1 MHVESDHGGH
11 GAPTEFSSSE
21 LKPGTTLL
29 QGQYRIEQFLNSGG
43 FGVTYLAKDSLDRT
57 VVIKECFPQTMCTRS
72 RELVRARSRAHQRE
86 FESVVRHFGMEARR
100 LAKLKH
106 ENIVGIHQ
114 VFEDKGTAYMALDFI
129 EGYDLLDTIEDGHDH
144 LRPHEVRQILI
155 KVLHAVAY
163 VHSHDILHRDIS
175 PDNILLDKRGNPVL
189 IDFGAAK
196 EEATRQ
202 SRVLSALHVV
212 KDGYSPQE
220 FYLAGG
226 QQNASSDLYSLGATF
241 FHVITGDPPPNSQE
255 RVAAI
260 AAGRPDP
267 YEALAGRIDG
277 YDRDFLEAI
286 DTALSVFPSD
296 RIKSAEEWI
305 EIVDDDRR
313 RRAAFER
320 AKMDQQMELSIR
332 QMVAETNRHVMSEIE
347 KDKVAR
353 KERQRVTTAERNAQ
367 QAAEA
372 EKRRRLAQRTLEDLE
387 QLEVMRRQVEAET
400 QAHLFEAVERD
411 DEPVEKKPARPSLFS
426 RLLRGAFLRSKSR
439 DTASSEFM

>member
-1 MHVESDHGGH
+1 MHVDQDIGGQ
-11 GAPTEFSSSE
+11 GASEYGSTE

-29 QGQYRIEQFLNSGG
+29 QGQYTIVQFLNSGG
-43 FGVTYLAKDSLDRT
+43 FGVTYLARDSLDRT

-72 RELVRARSRAHQRE
+72 RDLVRARSHAHQRE

-106 ENIVGIHQ
+106 DNIVGIHQ

-129 EGYDLLDTIEDGHDH
+129 EGYDLLDTIEEGHDR
-144 LRPHEVRQILI
+144 LRPPEVRQILI

-163 VHSHDILHRDIS
+163 VHGHDILHRDIS
-175 PDNILLDKRGNPVL
+175 PDNILLDRNGNPVL

-267 YEALAGRIDG
+267 YDALAGRIDG

-296 RIKSAEEWI
+296 RIKSANEWI
-305 EIVDDDRR
+305 EIVDDERR
-313 RRAAFER
+313 RVAAYQR
-320 AKMDQQMELSIR
+320 VKMDQEMEASIR
-332 QMVAETNRHVMSEIE
+332 QIVAETNRHVLSEIE
-347 KDKVAR
+347 KERVR
-353 KERQRVTTAERNAQ
+353 KSERLRITTAERDAAA
-367 QAAEA
+367 AAEA

-387 QLEVMRRQVEAET
+387 QLEQMRREVEAET
-400 QAHLFEAVERD
+400 AAAIFESVEGEAED
-411 DEPVEKKPARPSLFS
+411 DAPVVERPSLFS
-426 RLLRGAFLRSKSR
+426 RLLRGAFQRQKSSGAARS
-439 DTASSEFM
+439 EYL